1 LGAARGIARR
11 RVPAAPAANPG
22 CAARPAG
29 QAPPIEAVRPRAE
42 DWSTLVGMVPAE
54 GPPLIEGLQSSLF
67 FETPEQTYAR
77 VFHELKPRT
86 PAPELRVEFC
96 RFANA
101 DSFVRLHDGR
111 LEVRISDLLEGAPAP
126 VFEALAFIL
135 LGKLYR
141 KPVPRHYS
149 YRYRIYLNRRDVRRQ
164 ANLVRQIR
172 GRKFVSGPQG
182 EFHNLADIFE
192 RLNREYFDGLLGC
205 PQLGWSRGVSRGML
219 GHFDPA
225 HNAIIISR
233 VFDRAAVPALALDYV
248 MFHEMLHLQY
258 PVDHS
263 GARRRVHT
271 REFREAERR
280 FPHRLEAKDII
291 KRL

>member
-1 LGAARGIARR
+1 MA
-11 RVPAAPAANPG
+11 
-22 CAARPAG
+22 
-29 QAPPIEAVRPRAE
+29 Q
-42 DWSTLVGMVPAE
+42 AE
-54 GPPLIEGLQSSLF
+54 GFPLIQGLQSALF

-77 VFHELKPRT
+77 VFRELKPRSQ
-86 PAPELRVEFC
+86 APELHVEFC

-101 DSFVRLHDGR
+101 DSFIRLHEGR

-141 KPVPRHYS
+141 KPVARLYA
-149 YRYRIYLNRRDVRRQ
+149 YRYRSYLNRRDVRRQ

-182 EFHNLADIFE
+182 EFYNLAEVFD
-192 RLNREYFDGLLGC
+192 RLNREFFDGLLGC
-205 PQLGWSRGVSRGML
+205 PQLGWSRRVSRGML

-225 HNAIIISR
+225 HNAIVISR
-233 VFDRAAVPALALDYV
+233 IFDRAAVPQLAVDYV
-248 MFHEMLHLQY
+248 MFHEMLHLQH
-258 PVDHS
+258 PVEHS

-271 REFREAERR
+271 REFREAERK
-280 FPHRLEAKDII
+280 FPHRREAKEII
-291 KRL
+291 RRL